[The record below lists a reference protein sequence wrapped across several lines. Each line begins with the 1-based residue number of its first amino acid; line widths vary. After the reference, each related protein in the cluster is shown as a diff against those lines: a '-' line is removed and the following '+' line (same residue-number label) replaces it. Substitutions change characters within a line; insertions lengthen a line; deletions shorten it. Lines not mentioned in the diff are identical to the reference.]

1 MTNIGSPQGF
11 PQISAPFVDLA
22 TGQINQTW
30 LQLLI
35 SMFQR
40 TGGPSGGLPAPF
52 TPLVITGS
60 PFVYTA
66 SIAGHIWIDQG
77 TYADVRITR
86 YGTVLNSGKI
96 TRGIFPMSPTDF
108 IEVTWETLPPTIY
121 FI

>member
-1 MTNIGSPQGF
+1 MTTIGFPQGF
-11 PQISAPFVDLA
+11 PQISAPFVDPG

-40 TGGPSGGLPAPF
+40 TGGASGGLPAPF
-52 TPLVITGS
+52 TPLPVTIS

-66 SIAGHIWIDQG
+66 STSGHIWIDEG
-77 TYADVRITR
+77 TYADVRIDR
-86 YGTVLNSGKI
+86 NGTILNSGKV
-96 TRGIFPMSPTDF
+96 TRGIFPMSPLDVIT
-108 IEVTWETLPPTIY
+108 ITWGSLPPTIY